1 MPRYLTRLPAHG
13 AKDARRGP
21 RLPPQCAQNACW
33 GPRIAAAVLFV
44 AAAVQETVAQPR
56 LFTDVLPAEEF
67 AARRARVMAE
77 IGDGVAVVQGATETP
92 AYEKF
97 RQGNQFF
104 YLTGVEVPRA
114 ILTIDGRTKTSTL
127 YLLPRNERM
136 ERSEGPVLT
145 PGDAAVK
152 LTGIERVVPRD
163 EFAAAAK
170 SFGNRIVYTPYRG
183 ETRSA
188 GTPDRE
194 AAHAAARRA
203 DPWDNQPSREQ
214 WFLTKLHEQAPRIEV
229 RNLDPVVD
237 ALRLIKSPA
246 EIALVRE
253 ATRISGLGI
262 MEAMRSAAPGM
273 YEYEVGAIADYVFRT
288 HNAQGVGY
296 YALVATGANAAW
308 PHYHASQSQLRD
320 GDMVLFD
327 YAPDFKYYT
336 SDVTRMFPANGKF
349 TADQK
354 ERYTIYVRLYQA
366 LMTSIRPGKSG
377 AILRDAVKKMD
388 DVMASYSFANPK
400 NKEAAV
406 RFVDGYRRRA
416 ESAGERGGGLGHM
429 VGMEVHDV
437 TVPFD
442 ELRPG
447 MVFTIEPA
455 LTIPEDRVYVRL
467 EDMILITPTGYE
479 NLSAF
484 VPVEVADIE
493 TLMAETGFAER
504 EKRLR
509 PAGTVSRD
517 R

>member
-1 MPRYLTRLPAHG
+1 MPRYLTHSF
-13 AKDARRGP
+13 
-21 RLPPQCAQNACW
+21 
-33 GPRIAAAVLFV
+33 AAVLLVVGAV
-44 AAAVQETVAQPR
+44 AAHAQPR
-56 LFTDVLPAEEF
+56 LVTDALPKEEF
-67 AARRARVMAE
+67 AQRRARVMAA
-77 IGDGVAVVQGATETP
+77 IGDGVAVIQGATETA

-97 RQGNQFF
+97 RQSNQFF

-145 PGDAAVK
+145 PGDAAVAV
-152 LTGIERVVPRD
+152 TGIERVLPRD

-170 SFGNRIVYTPYRG
+170 AFGNRIVYTPYRG
-183 ETRSA
+183 ETGSA

-203 DPWDNQPSREQ
+203 DAWDNRPSREQ
-214 WFLTKLHEQAPRIEV
+214 WFLTKLHEQSPGIEV
-229 RNLDPVVD
+229 KDLDPIVD
-237 ALRLIKSPA
+237 AMRLIKSPA

-253 ATRISGLGI
+253 ATRIAGLGI

-273 YEYEVGAIADYVFRT
+273 YEYEVGAIADYVFRKY
-288 HNAQGVGY
+288 NSQGVGY

-308 PHYHASQSQLRD
+308 PHYHALQSPLAD
-320 GDMVLFD
+320 GDLVLFD
-327 YAPDFKYYT
+327 YAPDFQYYT
-336 SDVTRMFPANGKF
+336 SDVTRMFPANGMF
-349 TADQK
+349 TPDQK
-354 ERYTIYVRLYQA
+354 ERYTIYLRLYQA

-377 AILRDAVKKMD
+377 EILRAVVKKMD
-388 DVMASYSFANPK
+388 DVMASYTFANPK

-406 RFVDGYRRRA
+406 RFVEGYHRRA
-416 ESAGERGGGLGHM
+416 ESSGERGGGLGHM

-437 TVPFD
+437 TVPYD

-447 MVFTIEPA
+447 MIFTIEPA

-467 EDMILITPTGYE
+467 EDVILITPTGYE

-493 TLMAETGFAER
+493 KLMAETGFAQPAA
-504 EKRLR
+504 R
-509 PAGTVSRD
+509 PR
-517 R
+517 